1 MTSGENHRSDSR
13 TLCVYVCVSVCVC
26 KMYQGLSLDLEKLE
40 V

>member
-1 MTSGENHRSDSR
+1 MEKTIILIQG
-13 TLCVYVCVSVCVC
+13 LCVYVYVSVCVCVC